1 MFPSLWP
8 PPMKSLR
15 SAGTLYLQ
23 YPFHA
28 TVVVQ
33 AIEWKCYVIPVL
45 HRGA

>member
-1 MFPSLWP
+1 
-8 PPMKSLR
+8 MKSLR

-33 AIEWKCYVIPVL
+33 AIQRKCYVILVL
-45 HRGA
+45 H